1 MTYPIYVYGM
11 PVLRKRAVDIN
22 KNDEGLHQLID
33 DMYETLYQADGIGLA
48 APQIGKSVRLI
59 VVDGTTIES
68 ENNTDLKDFKK
79 VFINP
84 YIIEEEGDEWEFNEG
99 CLSLPNIREDVRRKS
114 RIRLQYYDKDFNFY
128 DEYLDG
134 LRARVLQH
142 EVDHLNG
149 ILFTDRL
156 QPLKKRL
163 INGKLR
169 DISKGE
175 AEVDYEIIFPK
186 K

>member
-11 PVLRKRAVDIN
+11 PVLRKKAEDIDRD
-22 KNDEGLHQLID
+22 DEELNQLID

-59 VVDGTTIES
+59 VVDGTIIEN
-68 ENNTDLKDFKK
+68 EDDPNLKDFKK
-79 VFINP
+79 EFINP
-84 YIIEEEGDEWEFNEG
+84 YIIEEEGEEWEFNEG
-99 CLSLPNIREDVRRKS
+99 CLSLPNIREDIKRKS
-114 RIRLQYYDKDFNFY
+114 RIRLQYYDQDFHFY

-134 LRARVLQH
+134 IRARILQH

-163 INGKLR
+163 LNGKLK
-169 DISKGE
+169 DISKGKT
-175 AEVDYEIIFPK
+175 EVNYKIVFPK
-186 K
+186 R

>member
-1 MTYPIYVYGM
+1 M
-11 PVLRKRAVDIN
+11 PVLRKKAADID
-22 KNDEGLHQLID
+22 KNDDNLNQLID
-33 DMYETLYQADGIGLA
+33 DMYETLYHADGVGLA
-48 APQIGKSVRLI
+48 APQIGKSIRII
-59 VVDGTTIES
+59 VVDGTTIEN
-68 ENNTDLKDFKK
+68 ENDPGLKDFKK

-84 YIIEEEGDEWEFNEG
+84 YIIEEDGDEWEFNEG

-114 RIRLQYYDKDFNFY
+114 RIRLRYYDQDFHFH

-134 LRARVLQH
+134 IRARILQH

-163 INGKLR
+163 LNGKLK
-169 DISKGE
+169 DISRGKTD
-175 AEVDYEIIFPK
+175 VHYQIIFPK
-186 K
+186 R